1 MSRQRF
7 ERRLESRRR
16 TDRAMAESEDLRGAL
31 QGAIE
36 ALELLRDRWTRSG
49 RPGPDP
55 DALEALLDERAA
67 AARGLLDRSK
77 T

>member
-16 TDRAMAESEDLRGAL
+16 TDRAMAESDDLRRAL
-31 QGAIE
+31 QAAVE
-36 ALELLRDRWTRSG
+36 ALDLVRERWTLVG

-55 DALEALLDERAA
+55 DALEALLEERAA
-67 AARGLLDRSK
+67 AARALLDRAQ